1 MHDDKPQLNRCYC
14 PLNEPSNDT
23 EVLSASAWL
32 TDRRTDGD
40 FGNAAGLCQCCR
52 GTRRR
57 TREDNDTNMINA
69 DGFSKCEATLQQRGR
84 RRPPAEMLHL
94 LSAIIVWLVTGT
106 TISSL
111 NKWIFAV
118 YNFRYPLLL
127 SALHML
133 TAIVVDYG
141 LIKLQVIRH
150 QGAGEQDLTPS
161 AKCKVFLLSLTFC
174 ASIAFG
180 NMGLNYVQLSF
191 AQMIYTT
198 TPLFTLAISTLIL
211 GKQHHILKYTAMM
224 PICLGASFSILGEVQ
239 FDQTGCFFV
248 FAATML
254 RGVKSIQQSILLQEE
269 KINSVFLLYLMSI
282 PSFCILA
289 VAALALENWAL
300 MESPLHYDRHLW
312 VFILLSCLGS
322 VMYNL
327 ASCCVITLTSAVT
340 LHILGNL
347 SVVGNLLLSQLLFG
361 SELSALS
368 CAGAV
373 LTLSGMLI
381 YQNSELIVSYLDAR
395 KAKAKGS
402 GQMEFDGAEDKASAS
417 EPAYHPQR
425 TDGKQDDKT
434 D

>member
-1 MHDDKPQLNRCYC
+1 
-14 PLNEPSNDT
+14 
-23 EVLSASAWL
+23 
-32 TDRRTDGD
+32 
-40 FGNAAGLCQCCR
+40 
-52 GTRRR
+52 
-57 TREDNDTNMINA
+57 MISA
-69 DGFSKCEATLQQRGR
+69 DGFSKCEATLQETGRRR

-94 LSAIIVWLVTGT
+94 LSAVIVWLVTGT

-150 QGAGEQDLTPS
+150 RGVGEQDLTPS
-161 AKCKVFLLSLTFC
+161 AKCK
-174 ASIAFG
+174 
-180 NMGLNYVQLSF
+180 
-191 AQMIYTT
+191 
-198 TPLFTLAISTLIL
+198 
-211 GKQHHILKYTAMM
+211 QHHIIKYTAMM
-224 PICLGASFSILGEVQ
+224 PICLGASFSIMGEVQ

-289 VAALALENWAL
+289 IAALALENWAML
-300 MESPLHYDRHLW
+300 ESPLHYDRHLW

-381 YQNSELIVSYLDAR
+381 YQNSEFIVSYLDAR
-395 KAKAKGS
+395 RAKAKGS
-402 GQMEFDGAEDKASAS
+402 VRVDFHSARGEDLVKASAS
-417 EPAYHPQR
+417 DKTYHPHHQG
-425 TDGKQDDKT
+425 TDRKQEDKI

>member
-1 MHDDKPQLNRCYC
+1 MCLP
-14 PLNEPSNDT
+14 
-23 EVLSASAWL
+23 
-32 TDRRTDGD
+32 
-40 FGNAAGLCQCCR
+40 
-52 GTRRR
+52 RRR
-57 TREDNDTNMINA
+57 EDEATMISA
-69 DGFSKCEATLQQRGR
+69 DGRSAKREETQDSGKRSR
-84 RRPPAEMLHL
+84 RAPEMLHL
-94 LSAIIVWLVTGT
+94 MFAVSVWLVTGT

-141 LIKLQVIRH
+141 LIKSRVVRH
-150 QGAGEQDLTPS
+150 KGVGEQDLTTS

-180 NMGLNYVQLSF
+180 NVGLNYVQLSF

-198 TPLFTLAISTLIL
+198 TPLFTLAISALIL

-224 PICLGASFSILGEVQ
+224 PICLGASFSIMGEVQ
-239 FDQTGCFFV
+239 FDQTGCLFV

-254 RGVKSIQQSILLQEE
+254 RGVKTIQQSILLQEE

-289 VAALALENWAL
+289 VAALALENWAAL
-300 MESPLHYDRHLW
+300 QSPFQYDHHLW
-312 VFILLSCLGS
+312 GFILLSCLGS
-322 VMYNL
+322 VLYNL

-347 SVVGNLLLSQLLFG
+347 NVVGNLLLSQLLFG
-361 SELSALS
+361 HELTALS
-368 CAGAV
+368 CAGAA
-373 LTLSGMLI
+373 LTLLGMII
-381 YQNSELIVSYLDAR
+381 YQNSEIIVAYLDAR
-395 KAKAKGS
+395 RARRPAGDGEEEELHARENDS
-402 GQMEFDGAEDKASAS
+402 MNISQTTAETCSDEESFADAQEPNERTEMEIHE
-417 EPAYHPQR
+417 
-425 TDGKQDDKT
+425 KT

>member
-1 MHDDKPQLNRCYC
+1 MCF
-14 PLNEPSNDT
+14 PS
-23 EVLSASAWL
+23 
-32 TDRRTDGD
+32 
-40 FGNAAGLCQCCR
+40 
-52 GTRRR
+52 
-57 TREDNDTNMINA
+57 REDNDKNMISA
-69 DGFSKCEATLQQRGR
+69 DGFSKCEATLPEGARK
-84 RRPPAEMLHL
+84 RPPAEMLHL
-94 LSAIIVWLVTGT
+94 LSAVIVWLVTGT

-150 QGAGEQDLTPS
+150 KESGVQVLTHS

-198 TPLFTLAISTLIL
+198 TPIFTLAISTLIL
-211 GKQHHILKYTAMM
+211 GKQHHFLKYTAMM
-224 PICLGASFSILGEVQ
+224 PICLGASFSIMGEVQ
-239 FDQTGCFFV
+239 YDRTGCFFV

-254 RGVKSIQQSILLQEE
+254 RGVKTIQQSILLQEE

-289 VAALALENWAL
+289 VAALALENWAVL
-300 MESPLHYDRHLW
+300 ESPFHYDCHLW

-347 SVVGNLLLSQLLFG
+347 SVVGNMLLSQLLFG

-381 YQNSELIVSYLDAR
+381 YQNSEYIVSFMDAR
-395 KAKAKGS
+395 KAKAEKSEHVDSHTTS
-402 GQMEFDGAEDKASAS
+402 GEDVDKTSESEPTHPQPRADGKREDKI
-417 EPAYHPQR
+417 
-425 TDGKQDDKT
+425 D
-434 D
+434 

>member
-1 MHDDKPQLNRCYC
+1 MCFP
-14 PLNEPSNDT
+14 
-23 EVLSASAWL
+23 
-32 TDRRTDGD
+32 
-40 FGNAAGLCQCCR
+40 F
-52 GTRRR
+52 
-57 TREDNDTNMINA
+57 REDNDTNMISA
-69 DGFSKCEATLQQRGR
+69 DGFTKCEATLQDRGR

-94 LSAIIVWLVTGT
+94 LSAVIVWLVTGT

-141 LIKLQVIRH
+141 LIKLRVIRH
-150 QGAGEQDLTPS
+150 RGAGEQDLTPS

-224 PICLGASFSILGEVQ
+224 PICLGASFSIMGEVQ

-254 RGVKSIQQSILLQEE
+254 RGVKSIQQSKCHL
-269 KINSVFLLYLMSI
+269 SV
-282 PSFCILA
+282 
-289 VAALALENWAL
+289 
-300 MESPLHYDRHLW
+300 
-312 VFILLSCLGS
+312 SCLACHPRLLMFTFCF
-322 VMYNL
+322 VVF
-327 ASCCVITLTSAVT
+327 CC
-340 LHILGNL
+340 
-347 SVVGNLLLSQLLFG
+347 
-361 SELSALS
+361 
-368 CAGAV
+368 CR
-373 LTLSGMLI
+373 
-381 YQNSELIVSYLDAR
+381 YR
-395 KAKAKGS
+395 K
-402 GQMEFDGAEDKASAS
+402 
-417 EPAYHPQR
+417 
-425 TDGKQDDKT
+425 
-434 D
+434 

>member
-1 MHDDKPQLNRCYC
+1 MIAQLIWRQ
-14 PLNEPSNDT
+14 
-23 EVLSASAWL
+23 AAGHRQ
-32 TDRRTDGD
+32 DRRYLRAVD
-40 FGNAAGLCQCCR
+40 N
-52 GTRRR
+52 TRVQLQPCGCDD
-57 TREDNDTNMINA
+57 EANMISA
-69 DGFSKCEATLQQRGR
+69 DGPSTKSEETRDAGEKKRGR
-84 RRPPAEMLHL
+84 PPPEMLHL
-94 LSAIIVWLVTGT
+94 LSAVSVWLVTGT

-141 LIKLQVIRH
+141 LIKCRMIQHRGV
-150 QGAGEQDLTPS
+150 GEQDLTTS

-180 NMGLNYVQLSF
+180 NVGLNYVQLSF

-224 PICLGASFSILGEVQ
+224 PICLGASFSIMGEVQ
-239 FDQTGCFFV
+239 FDQTGCLFV

-289 VAALALENWAL
+289 IAALVLENWAAL
-300 MESPLHYDRHLW
+300 QSPFQYDQHLW
-312 VFILLSCLGS
+312 GFILLSCLGS
-322 VMYNL
+322 VLYNL

-347 SVVGNLLLSQLLFG
+347 NVVGNLLLSQLLFG
-361 SELSALS
+361 HELTALS
-368 CAGAV
+368 CVGAA
-373 LTLSGMLI
+373 LTLSGIII
-381 YQNSELIVSYLDAR
+381 YQNSEIIVAYIDTRRAR
-395 KAKAKGS
+395 TPTGGS
-402 GQMEFDGAEDKASAS
+402 GEDVVCVKKNDSNIS
-417 EPAYHPQR
+417 ETPEPCSEEELYADNQVHE
-425 TDGKQDDKT
+425 KT